1 MRLGAQMS
9 LVWLLLVLVH
19 SSSHTCGDRVSLPR
33 ADEDFQTDIVN
44 PDVKAA
50 MQVIKE
56 TNSTE
61 K

>member
-1 MRLGAQMS
+1 M
-9 LVWLLLVLVH
+9 WCH
-19 SSSHTCGDRVSLPR
+19 VSLPR